1 MSDEIKYPWQRLL
14 LDAFTARSESLP
26 TKIGI
31 AQRAIDNRLN
41 DEPDVSERLA
51 LIDAL
56 NALRVLIGETLPKP
70 MRRQDQ
76 EPDKKK
82 DIA

>member
-31 AQRAIDNRLN
+31 AQRAIYDRLN

-51 LIDAL
+51 LTDAL
-56 NALRVLIGETLPKP
+56 NALQVLIGETLPKP

>member
-1 MSDEIKYPWQRLL
+1 MSDEIKYPWQQLL
-14 LDAFTARSESLP
+14 LDAFLTPSEFLP
-26 TKIGI
+26 SKII
-31 AQRAIDNRLN
+31 KAERAIADRLK

-56 NALRVLIGETLPKP
+56 NALRVLMGETLPKP
-70 MRRQDQ
+70 VQREER
-76 EPDKKK
+76 KK